1 MKKILLT
8 IGVVTLVAALT
19 GCSQGDNANGVEK
32 SLSDV
37 QIKNLPKFNVDK
49 IQKNYSKEKDQ
60 KLSVKDTLVDS
71 YIGLVNKPKGCFID
85 ARVSYLP
92 SYQEGRGD
100 TFNSKEYL
108 YSLTNAKEDMAKF
121 TGYQTINKL
130 EFVVGTYKANGKY
143 NKVAIRAFSNL
154 EDIKNTSGTEKNEL
168 GNYNSS
174 LTKGL
179 PILTINYSCNDRD
192 LITDASWKKVTENI
206 AFDYSRKE

>member
-8 IGVVTLVAALT
+8 IGVVTLIAALT

-32 SLSDV
+32 SLSNIQV
-37 QIKNLPKFNVDK
+37 KGLPKFNVDK
-49 IQKNYSKEKDQ
+49 IQKNYSKDKDQ

-71 YIGLVNKPKGCFID
+71 YVGLTNKPTGCSVD

-108 YSLTNAKEDMAKF
+108 YSLADAKEDMPKF
-121 TGYQTINKL
+121 IGYERINKL
-130 EFVVGTYKANGKY
+130 DFVVGTYNAKGKY
-143 NKVAIRAFSNL
+143 NKVAVRAFSNL
-154 EDIKNTSGTEKNEL
+154 ENIKNTTGIEKDEL

-174 LTKGL
+174 LSKGL
-179 PILTINYSCNDRD
+179 PIITITYSCDSKGLLTNE
-192 LITDASWKKVTENI
+192 AWEKVTNNV
-206 AFDYSRKE
+206 AFDYAVKK